1 MGVVLVLL
9 AAAAAAWVIA
19 PLLRPAA
26 TAGAGVPPA
35 RKGLRRPTA
44 AEQALR
50 DLEFD
55 HAMGKVGVEDYAT
68 LRAGYEEA
76 IAADGRPAGGAR

>member
-1 MGVVLVLL
+1 MGVALVLL
-9 AAAAAAWVIA
+9 AAAAAAWVLA
-19 PLLRPAA
+19 PLLRPAPI
-26 TAGAGVPPA
+26 AGAEVLSVSE
-35 RKGLRRPTA
+35 GLRRPSA

-68 LRAGYEEA
+68 LRAGYEAA